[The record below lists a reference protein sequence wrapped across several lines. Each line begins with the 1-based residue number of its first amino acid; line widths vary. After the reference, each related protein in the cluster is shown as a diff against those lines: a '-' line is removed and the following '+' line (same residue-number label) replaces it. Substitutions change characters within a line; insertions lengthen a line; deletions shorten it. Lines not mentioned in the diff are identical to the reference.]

1 MSPLFPV
8 PLVSVS
14 GPPAECGAAYGA
26 AAAEQIARNIEAYGR
41 RFAVQAGLDKA
52 AVHAAGAEH
61 RQVTAEHHPR
71 IAQML
76 DAVAEGAGVPVDAI
90 YALNART
97 ELIYGALGGSA
108 GAPDGADGGCT
119 ALGVLGTH
127 TASGHLLIGQN
138 WDWHPEQRDTMLL
151 LRTTDERGHTV
162 LTLTEAGMLAKTG
175 LNSAGVGLCV
185 NMLGSGQDGLG
196 APGVP
201 YHVMLRAALEA
212 NCLAAALRA
221 TVRPPRTSSIN
232 MLIGQAGDS
241 GGELI
246 DVELAPGDAGWLHPV
261 GGVLTHANHFEAPV
275 PVYDTIKDWGGSSMF
290 RAARA
295 RRLLGEPAGT
305 GKVTEDDLI
314 AVFRDHASYPSAIC
328 KHDDGRDPYYDRSE
342 TVYSILIDLDDRR
355 LAIAPGPPCTATYTW
370 LPLTP

>member
-14 GPPAECGAAYGA
+14 GPPAESGAAYGA

-41 RFAVQAGLDKA
+41 RFAVQAGLDTA
-52 AVHAAGAEH
+52 AVHAAGAEY
-61 RQVTAEHHPR
+61 RLATAEHHPR
-71 IAQML
+71 IAEML

-97 ELIYGALGGSA
+97 ELIYGALVGPAGS
-108 GAPDGADGGCT
+108 PDAADGGCT

-138 WDWHPEQRDTMLL
+138 WDWHPEQRDAMLL

-196 APGVP
+196 QPGVP

-212 NCLAAALRA
+212 DCLAAALRA

-246 DVELAPGDAGWLHPV
+246 DVELAPGEAGWLHPV
-261 GGVLTHANHFEAPV
+261 DGVLTHANHFEAPV

-295 RRLLGEPAGT
+295 RRLLGEPAAT

-328 KHDDGRDPYYDRSE
+328 KHDDNREPYYDRSE
-342 TVYSILIDLDDRR
+342 TLYSILIDLDDRR
-355 LAIAPGPPCTATYTW
+355 IAIAPGPPCRDTYTW
-370 LPLTP
+370 FPLTP